1 MAATKHIAGNAIEH
15 DTSSCW
21 WDTYT
26 GTAEAL
32 TEAGLVRVD
41 QLPGLPGVNKTMR
54 TFAPDGRDARKGQ
67 NFRGFPGAMQI
78 IKKGRRFVV
87 NIAVG
92 EDEHERRLAEQH
104 KQIEAERE
112 QMTRDRWHAD
122 MARMAREAGMTVE
135 QWLLR
140 DVPTSAEQ
148 FRENACGFAEA
159 LLEAVE
165 RRMLGRF
172 GYSFDA
178 AARAQCEA
186 LTAGL
191 MRLFEH
197 GRIVFDKAAHEQAVT
212 ETLAAGSVVRQAERP
227 KPALRVVKS

>member
-32 TEAGLVRVD
+32 IEAGLVRAD

-104 KQIEAERE
+104 TQIEAERE
-112 QMTRDRWHAD
+112 QWERDRRLAD
-122 MARMAREAGMTVE
+122 KARLAREAGMTLE
-135 QWLLR
+135 QWVLRGTPSSEHDHRTGLLNDVDVFERIIGTHLERGYGYALEAPTRVRLRMLFEAMRKLIAQAPVSFDQAAR
-140 DVPTSAEQ
+140 DQAVK
-148 FRENACGFAEA
+148 A
-159 LLEAVE
+159 LLEKEGVP
-165 RRMLGRF
+165 L
-172 GYSFDA
+172 
-178 AARAQCEA
+178 RAP
-186 LTAGL
+186 
-191 MRLFEH
+191 
-197 GRIVFDKAAHEQAVT
+197 
-212 ETLAAGSVVRQAERP
+212 RP
-227 KPALRVVKS
+227 TLRVVK